1 MSDRSPG
8 STLLKTPG
16 RRCTPQRVLILA
28 ELQRRQGPCTAAEVF
43 EAVRSRLPGLN
54 RATVYRTL
62 ALLQA
67 SGLVATFE
75 GRHGLT
81 EFEWIR
87 GGDCH
92 RLHCRRCGATLTL
105 AAAPVEALKAD
116 ILRAHGFHAEL
127 EHLHISGLCAACAV
141 A

>member
-1 MSDRSPG
+1 MRDRSPG
-8 STLLKTPG
+8 LALLRAQG
-16 RRCTPQRVLILA
+16 RRCTAQRALILA
-28 ELQRRQGPCTAAEVF
+28 DLQRRQGPCTAAEVF
-43 EAVRSRLPGLN
+43 EAVLSQLPGLN

-67 SGLVATFE
+67 AGLVAAFE
-75 GRHGLT
+75 GRRGLT

-92 RLHCRRCGATLTL
+92 RLHCRRCGVELTL
-105 AAAPVEALKAD
+105 AAAPVEALKTN

-127 EHLHISGLCAACAV
+127 EHLHISGLCAACA
-141 A
+141 AA